1 MKENIINVLVKKEA
15 EIDRDFEV
23 KVEISKQVKKLG
35 NCQVLFNREGES
47 PSIIQQM
54 KKEESDKIKYSTKV
68 QLPKL
73 GTYYFFF
80 ILEIDGK
87 KVAIKISRATDKP
100 FFLKPEE
107 ESPYWSV
114 LVTQQDLGTPDWAK
128 DKIVYQIFVDRFN
141 KAEGYGSGKEPGR
154 NYRIW
159 GEMPDWR
166 RNAKGEFHNNDFFC
180 GNIKGII
187 EKIPYFKSLSVGILY
202 LSPIN
207 ECLYRYERYA
217 STNHMKI
224 DPDAGTFEDL
234 KELHEKANEN
244 GIKVS
249 SIYNQNIQV
258 GANGEKIAE
267 LKDSS
272 AVILNNYTL
281 KQLQPFIEKYIIN
294 KFQNLTQK
302 FEKIG
307 FDELAPKIKL
317 EVISTIGSSFIS
329 TNGDG
334 ITEKIINGIWIF
346 ATDYAQKNSI
356 INDKLNNNEAEAQK
370 ILKTYIS
377 ADGSRNISATNLNKI
392 YEVLI
397 EHNSIMSKED
407 LIMVNGETSI
417 KKIEEYKK
425 NIDIGK
431 TYKIQIKA
439 YKTNGAIS
447 EIEVKENE
455 MKTNLIEEN
464 AQE

>member
-1 MKENIINVLVKKEA
+1 MYNYKIVNKIGKMENNNIN
-15 EIDRDFEV
+15 
-23 KVEISKQVKKLG
+23 
-35 NCQVLFNREGES
+35 N
-47 PSIIQQM
+47 SIITTIM
-54 KKEESDKIKYSTKV
+54 
-68 QLPKL
+68 
-73 GTYYFFF
+73 
-80 ILEIDGK
+80 
-87 KVAIKISRATDKP
+87 
-100 FFLKPEE
+100 
-107 ESPYWSV
+107 
-114 LVTQQDLGTPDWAK
+114 
-128 DKIVYQIFVDRFN
+128 
-141 KAEGYGSGKEPGR
+141 
-154 NYRIW
+154 
-159 GEMPDWR
+159 
-166 RNAKGEFHNNDFFC
+166 
-180 GNIKGII
+180 
-187 EKIPYFKSLSVGILY
+187 
-202 LSPIN
+202 
-207 ECLYRYERYA
+207 
-217 STNHMKI
+217 
-224 DPDAGTFEDL
+224 
-234 KELHEKANEN
+234 NEN

-317 EVISTIGSSFIS
+317 EVIS
-329 TNGDG
+329 GDG